1 MEAAVAPGWNP
12 CGEYQKGMAVWS
24 NQQPLGTPRPAV
36 QCYPGPSSLLKTSC
50 SNDLDQYFPAAT
62 VHSDVWLVLDCENRG
77 VLKMKKSSGAGGLA
91 VARVFVAACLAVV
104 TTVGAA
110 RAATV
115 TYSLVEVFLV
125 DGGQITGSF
134 DWTYT
139 IDDFEGGVGNF
150 SALEIPYTNASLDNA
165 GLNITIET
173 GSIEI
178 TSIGNYHDEGLD
190 ITLRLPLLLDPT
202 QSTPIAV
209 GPDPGSSY
217 FECCGNGFK
226 DQPFRSGSIAPII
239 SPIAKPSAW
248 WRFAIPPYVDR

>member
-1 MEAAVAPGWNP
+1 MAPDKSELKNQAQLISPHGGRGLALVVHFGAVADRSELSGV
-12 CGEYQKGMAVWS
+12 M
-24 NQQPLGTPRPAV
+24 QPLNFG
-36 QCYPGPSSLLKTSC
+36 C
-50 SNDLDQYFPAAT
+50 SIDLDHPFPAAT
-62 VHSDVWLVLDCENRG
+62 VHSEMISVLGWENRD
-77 VLKMKKSSGAGGLA
+77 VLKMKQSSGVGCLA
-91 VARVFVAACLAVV
+91 VARVFVVACLAVV
-104 TTVGAA
+104 ATMGAA

-134 DWTYT
+134 EWTYT
-139 IDDFEGGVGNF
+139 IDDFEGGAGHF
-150 SALEIPYTNASLDNA
+150 SALEIPYTDASLDNA

-190 ITLRLPLLLDPT
+190 ITLRLPLLLNPT
-202 QSTPIAV
+202 QPTPIAV

-239 SPIAKPSAW
+239 PPIAKPSAW
-248 WRFAIPPYVDR
+248 WRFAIPPYADR